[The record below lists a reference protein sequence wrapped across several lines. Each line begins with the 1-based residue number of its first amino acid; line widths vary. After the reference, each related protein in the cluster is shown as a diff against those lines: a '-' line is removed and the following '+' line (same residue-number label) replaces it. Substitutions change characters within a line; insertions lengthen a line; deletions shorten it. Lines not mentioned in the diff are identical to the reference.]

1 MKIATW
7 NINGVKARMDS
18 AVAWLKEA
26 DPDVACFQEIKCVDE
41 AFPADVFEGL
51 GYNVAVHGQKGFN
64 GVAMLA
70 KQPFD
75 EVAVRGLPGDE
86 ADTHARYIEVCVAHT
101 SGGIVRIGNLYLPNG
116 NPVGTDKFAYK
127 LAWMRRLQ
135 ARTADLLELEEPFLL
150 LGDYNVIPEPI
161 DAKNP
166 QAWTSDAL
174 FQPETRAAYRSLV
187 NLGMTDAVRA
197 CLPGPGQFTFWDYQ
211 AGAWQKDHGIR
222 IDHILVSPQAA
233 DRLVAAGID
242 KFTRGWEKP
251 SDHVPVWI
259 ELSA

>member
-7 NINGVKARMDS
+7 NINGVRARLQN
-18 AVAWLKEA
+18 AVTWLTETS
-26 DPDVACFQEIKCVDE
+26 PDVACFQEIKSVDE
-41 AFPADVFEGL
+41 DFPAGAFEDL

-64 GVAMLA
+64 GVSILSRR
-70 KQPFD
+70 PFD

-86 ADTHARYIEVCVAHT
+86 ADTHARYIEVVVAHA
-101 SGGIVRIGNLYLPNG
+101 GGVVRIGNLYLPNG
-116 NPVGTDKFAYK
+116 NPIGTDKFAYK
-127 LAWMRRLQ
+127 LAWMQRLRE
-135 ARTADLLELEEPFLL
+135 RTADLLKLEEPLL
-150 LGDYNVIPEPI
+150 LVGDYNVIPEPA

-166 QAWTSDAL
+166 QAWTEDAL

-187 NLGMTDAVRA
+187 NLGLTDVVRA
-197 CLPGPGQFTFWDYQ
+197 CHPGPGVYTFWDYQ

-222 IDHILVSPQAA
+222 IDHILASPQAA
-233 DRLVAAGID
+233 DRLVTTGID

-259 ELSA
+259 ELDAD